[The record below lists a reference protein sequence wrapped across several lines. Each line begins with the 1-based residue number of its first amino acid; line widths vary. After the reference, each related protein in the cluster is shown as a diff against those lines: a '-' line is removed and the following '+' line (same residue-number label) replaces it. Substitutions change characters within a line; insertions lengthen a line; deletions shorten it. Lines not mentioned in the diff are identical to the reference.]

1 MLQGRGEGVGG
12 GEVGLGNPF
21 HVPLL
26 PPAQLK
32 TALPCSVEGCIPNC
46 TSDHGAS
53 GFFFFPCEMGP
64 LFSLLWAMAP
74 CVTTKREVEWRAAP
88 PFFP

>member
-21 HVPLL
+21 HIPLL

-53 GFFFFPCEMGP
+53 GFFFFSPVKWGR
-64 LFSLLWAMAP
+64 FSLCCGLWLP
-74 CVTTKREVEWRAAP
+74 VSQPRGR
-88 PFFP
+88 

>member
-53 GFFFFPCEMGP
+53 GFFFSPVKWGR
-64 LFSLLWAMAP
+64 FSLCCGLWLP
-74 CVTTKREVEWRAAP
+74 VSQPRGR
-88 PFFP
+88 